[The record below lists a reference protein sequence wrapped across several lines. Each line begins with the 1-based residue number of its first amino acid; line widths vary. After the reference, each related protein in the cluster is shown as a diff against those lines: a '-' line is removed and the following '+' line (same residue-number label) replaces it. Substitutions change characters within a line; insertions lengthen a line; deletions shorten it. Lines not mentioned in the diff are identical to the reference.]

1 MAFFGITPPF
11 LNSAHTKRP
20 DKNHRSGAFPLLLRH
35 YGVHSLRETRTMTS
49 FQLRWNSP
57 PMSEK
62 QYSKVYFLCQA
73 LLCITLPQSVK
84 HKKREHPLR
93 MRRAFSFLSK
103 GGVTIPT
110 SPNNGRRLPVP
121 SSVAHLYPLLLYH
134 RNSKCQHA
142 ITRQYFFKF
151 PLSIKLRTRFGFNL

>member
-1 MAFFGITPPF
+1 
-11 LNSAHTKRP
+11 
-20 DKNHRSGAFPLLLRH
+20 
-35 YGVHSLRETRTMTS
+35 
-49 FQLRWNSP
+49 
-57 PMSEK
+57 MSEK

-73 LLCITLPQSVK
+73 LLCIIPLQSVK
-84 HKKREHPLR
+84 HEKREHPLR

-142 ITRQYFFKF
+142 ITRQYFFRF
-151 PLSIKLRTRFGFNL
+151 PLSIKLRTRFGFNLYTDLAKSCPFVDTRTATLTNTWSISTSRTYSMELSFLFCAT